1 MNEKLKNEMTDHLFE
16 AILELKTIEEC
27 YNFFEDLCTVREI
40 QELSQRF
47 EVAKLLFEGAKYSDI
62 TKKTGASPAT
72 ISRVNRCLNYGA
84 DGYRTVLLRLKQKSR
99 LDDEK

>member
-1 MNEKLKNEMTDHLFE
+1 MNEKLKSEMTDHLFE
-16 AILELKTIEEC
+16 AILELRTIEEC
-27 YNFFEDLCTVREI
+27 YNFFEDLCTVKEI

-47 EVAKLLFEGAKYSDI
+47 EVAKLLFEGTKYSDI
-62 TKKTGASPAT
+62 TKRTGASPAT

>member
-16 AILELKTIEEC
+16 AILELRTIEEC

-62 TKKTGASPAT
+62 TKRTGASPAT

-84 DGYRTVLLRLKQKSR
+84 DGYKTVLLRLKQESR